1 MTNIVEVTRIEHNI
15 VGVTDAG
22 EYKIK
27 FTNTNF
33 SDIILS
39 IYGVEF
45 IEGDDNANM
54 SFNYDIHE
62 GTVPDDRMEEF
73 KTLMGDFLVQA
84 ITEGLEK
91 NELVYHGGIDENRT
105 NDTEQS
111 GI

>member
-1 MTNIVEVTRIEHNI
+1 MSEMITRIEHDI
-15 VGVTDAG
+15 VGVTDDG
-22 EYKIK
+22 QYKIK
-27 FTNTNF
+27 FTNTDF

-39 IYGVEF
+39 IGGIEF

-62 GTVPDDRMEEF
+62 GTVPEDRMEEF

>member
-1 MTNIVEVTRIEHNI
+1 MITRIEHDI
-15 VGVTDAG
+15 VGSTEDG
-22 EYKIK
+22 QYKIK
-27 FTNTNF
+27 FTNTDF

-39 IYGVEF
+39 IYGIEF

-54 SFNYDIHE
+54 KFDYDIHE
-62 GTVPDDRMEEF
+62 GTVPEDRMEEF

-91 NELVYHGGIDENRT
+91 NELVYHGGIDENRKD
-105 NDTEQS
+105 NTEQS